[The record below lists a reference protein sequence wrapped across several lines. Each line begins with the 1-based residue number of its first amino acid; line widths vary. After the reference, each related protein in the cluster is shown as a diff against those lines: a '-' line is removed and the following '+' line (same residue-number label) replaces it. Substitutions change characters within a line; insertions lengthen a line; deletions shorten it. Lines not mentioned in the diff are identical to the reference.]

1 MLNLEKEWNSWLVL
15 AIHEH
20 SLGMCVFIV
29 IVKEEKFLHLKNPSR
44 CPDYL
49 IFAKLLWLH

>member
-49 IFAKLLWLH
+49 TFAKLLWLH